1 MIYTPPKTNGSSLF
15 RILPTLTA
23 RSPKMRVL
31 VQMMFLFNGVILRFK
46 MWNFRGV
53 DDGLGVVVS
62 ILFAYIVS
70 ICWAL
75 SKNDNSALGTG
86 TGISHPQA
94 HELVKIR
101 SLFKST
107 TNKKNKWKRTCT
119 SHPPKFY
126 ATTSLTDPWHTHFFG
141 GGGISPTPTPHLHC
155 SMENTRAQFVEEV
168 VRLGR
173 DPPNAGNKA
182 QCHPAL
188 LRDPP
193 MDLIVP

>member
-86 TGISHPQA
+86 TPWISEDPVIIQIHHQQKKQVKTHLYVSPPQILCNNKS
-94 HELVKIR
+94 HR
-101 SLFKST
+101 SM
-107 TNKKNKWKRTCT
+107 
-119 SHPPKFY
+119 
-126 ATTSLTDPWHTHFFG
+126 THSFFWG
-141 GGGISPTPTPHLHC
+141 
-155 SMENTRAQFVEEV
+155 
-168 VRLGR
+168 GR
-173 DPPNAGNKA
+173 DLSNPDSPPPLQHGKYP
-182 QCHPAL
+182 CPVC
-188 LRDPP
+188 RGGRSPR
-193 MDLIVP
+193 